1 MNEPWHTCAFHDQ
14 QARTPAN
21 VAHIFECV
29 MAHGCTVTRTNKSC
43 HTSEWVMS
51 HIWMRRVADMNE
63 SCHMCEWVMAH
74 VRMSHV
80 MHKSWR
86 HSKICE
92 NAPKNEYAISHMWMS
107 HGTHM
112 NESWH
117 TYEWVIAHIWMSHGT
132 HTDGSCHNE
141 SCHILM
147 RHANMNVSCLIWM
160 THVTYTC
167 HVSYERLMSR
177 INESCHV
184 LMSHVNVDVSHVN
197 ESCQYE
203 WVMSHMDD
211 LCHVYM
217 SCLIWMSH
225 VTY

>member
-1 MNEPWHTCAFHDQ
+1 MDVLSHVQISHVTHLNELCHTYEWDVSQIWMSHVTCA
-14 QARTPAN
+14 
-21 VAHIFECV
+21 
-29 MAHGCTVTRTNKSC
+29 
-43 HTSEWVMS
+43 
-51 HIWMRRVADMNE
+51 NE
-63 SCHMCEWVMAH
+63 SCHMCEWVMSCISREDTLKYAKTLPKMSMPYLTCEWVLAH
-74 VRMSHV
+74 
-80 MHKSWR
+80 
-86 HSKICE
+86 I
-92 NAPKNEYAISHMWMS
+92 WMS

-112 NESWH
+112 NESLH
-117 TYEWVIAHIWMSHGT
+117 TYEWVMARTRMGHG
-132 HTDGSCHNE
+132 NE

-184 LMSHVNVDVSHVN
+184 LMSHVNVDVSRVN